1 VGKIAVVTDSVACVP
16 QDPEGRYNI
25 HVVPFQV
32 IWDGH
37 GHLLIF
43 AIRSGGLTSQR
54 TCVIL

>member
-1 VGKIAVVTDSVACVP
+1 MGKITVVTDSFACVP
-16 QDPEGRYNI
+16 QDRERQYNT

-43 AIRSGGLTSQR
+43 ASRSGGLTNQR
-54 TCVIL
+54 TRAIL

>member
-1 VGKIAVVTDSVACVP
+1 MGKIAVVTDSFACVP
-16 QDPEGRYNI
+16 QDPERQYNI